1 MWETNSIATYW
12 QGKLSRLDFC
22 PIPFL
27 SGVSGKA
34 MMDLRVRI
42 SEYKQ
47 QDPMRASSQLLD
59 AISRSLSLLQH
70 SDVKRQ
76 ALKEGDVAPQVRF
89 KDLQNQLVL
98 LSDLLTNGPLILSFY
113 RGGWCPYCVLELKAW
128 HDAIAACQQP
138 VNFVAVTPEIAV
150 HAKQTHSDNNLQF
163 PILVD
168 SKNQAANQFGL
179 TWHIDD
185 DMRELMEKWHID
197 LTKRNCTQG
206 FELPIPATYVLGADG
221 RILYA
226 FIEEDYTQRAEPA
239 EVLAIAGWHSAK
251 QV

>member
-1 MWETNSIATYW
+1 
-12 QGKLSRLDFC
+12 
-22 PIPFL
+22 
-27 SGVSGKA
+27 
-34 MMDLRVRI
+34 
-42 SEYKQ
+42 
-47 QDPMRASSQLLD
+47 MRASSQLLD

-76 ALKEGDVAPQVRF
+76 ALKEGDVAPQVSF
-89 KDLQNQLVL
+89 KDLQNQPVL

-113 RGGWCPYCVLELKAW
+113 RGGWCPYCVLELKA
-128 HDAIAACQQP
+128 
-138 VNFVAVTPEIAV
+138 
-150 HAKQTHSDNNLQF
+150 
-163 PILVD
+163 
-168 SKNQAANQFGL
+168 
-179 TWHIDD
+179 WHIDD

-239 EVLAIAGWHSAK
+239 EVLAIAGWHSA
-251 QV
+251 QQA